1 MDVVLYTHRGKTP
14 DIDEEATEMTKKK
27 IETAINEA
35 RIWGECFLGNV
46 CFDTVKDSKKVNN
59 YLSKNNIE
67 DVSLYHCED
76 GWFMISMS

>member
-1 MDVVLYTHRGKTP
+1 
-14 DIDEEATEMTKKK
+14 MTKKK

-35 RIWGECFLGNV
+35 RIFGECFLGNV

-76 GWFMISMS
+76 GWFMISMSCKKELKDRAANNRPHINKI

>member
-1 MDVVLYTHRGKTP
+1 MDVVLYTHREET
-14 DIDEEATEMTKKK
+14 INCLEATKMTKKK

-46 CFDTVKDSKKVNN
+46 CFDTVKDYKKVNN

-67 DVSLYHCED
+67 DVSLYHCDD
-76 GWFMISMS
+76 GWFMIYMN